1 MIQLKHLLN
10 ETINDSIVAA
20 LRQIKTKQY
29 DLIGSGDNGTVYK
42 IRDTNLV
49 FKKTSDEFE
58 YNVAAALLRDNNIYN
73 TFIPIHY
80 VDGNNMYIMSNATD
94 LTPTQL
100 VEIQKFFS
108 DYKHVMQKSND
119 DVSILEWGN
128 QQSTY
133 EYSVEL
139 IEFISQL
146 YTDCNLVNI
155 DDLAVDIDFRPENV
169 MQYNG
174 RMVMVDW

>member
-1 MIQLKHLLN
+1 
-10 ETINDSIVAA
+10 
-20 LRQIKTKQY
+20 
-29 DLIGSGDNGTVYK
+29 
-42 IRDTNLV
+42 
-49 FKKTSDEFE
+49 
-58 YNVAAALLRDNNIYN
+58 
-73 TFIPIHY
+73 
-80 VDGNNMYIMSNATD
+80 MSNATD

-108 DYKHVMQKSND
+108 DYKHVMQKSSD
-119 DVSILEWGN
+119 DISILEWGN

>member
-1 MIQLKHLLN
+1 MIRLKHLLI
-10 ETINDSIVAA
+10 ETVSDDVALA
-20 LRQIKTKQY
+20 LHQIKNKRY
-29 DLIGSGDNGTVYK
+29 DLIGSGDSGYVYR
-42 IRDTNLV
+42 IHDTNLV

-58 YNVAAALLRDNNIYN
+58 YEVAAALMQDNNIYN

-94 LTPTQL
+94 LTPTQFA
-100 VEIQKFFS
+100 EIQKFFG
-108 DYKHVMQKSND
+108 DYKQVARKSSD
-119 DVSILEWGN
+119 DISILEWGN
-128 QQSTY
+128 QQSIY

-139 IEFISQL
+139 AEFISQL
-146 YTDCNLVNI
+146 YTDCDLVNI

-174 RMVMVDW
+174 HMVMVDW